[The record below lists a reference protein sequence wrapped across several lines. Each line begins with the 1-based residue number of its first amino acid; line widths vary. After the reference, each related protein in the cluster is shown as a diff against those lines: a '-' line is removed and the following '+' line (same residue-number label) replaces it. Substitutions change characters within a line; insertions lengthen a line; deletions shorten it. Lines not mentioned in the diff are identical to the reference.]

1 MSAPF
6 LTLSPE
12 FRMPALFQ
20 RTLAGAT
27 ALLLLSTSSLVAQ
40 VGLTSN
46 LATVALTATKNA
58 TLTVSPNASTATLA
72 SITDNSNVNNFTPVS
87 LTTAWNLTTGSS
99 VRLIGWFATP
109 AQALVNGT
117 DFIPSSKVEGRV
129 GATAY
134 APFSAAAVGGVGI
147 AGGSLQLFSQGVGA
161 GSFFGTRTDQLDL
174 RLNLTGTTT
183 MAGDYL
189 GTLNL
194 QAIVQ

>member
-1 MSAPF
+1 MHAWF
-6 LTLSPE
+6 K
-12 FRMPALFQ
+12 RV
-20 RTLAGAT
+20 LAGTA
-27 ALLLLSTSSLVAQ
+27 ALLFVAASSAVAQ

-46 LATVALTATKNA
+46 VATVALTATKNA

-87 LTTAWNLTTGSS
+87 LTTAWNLTGGST

-109 AQALVNGT
+109 TQALANGT

-129 GATAY
+129 NATAY
-134 APFSAAAVGGVGI
+134 APFTSAAVAGVGV
-147 AGGSLQLFSQGVGA
+147 AGGSLQLFSQAVGA
-161 GSFFGTRTDQLDL
+161 GSYFGTRTDQLDL
-174 RLNLTGTTT
+174 RLDLTGTTT
-183 MAGDYL
+183 MAGDYT

>member
-1 MSAPF
+1 MHALLKKALASA
-6 LTLSPE
+6 S
-12 FRMPALFQ
+12 
-20 RTLAGAT
+20 
-27 ALLLLSTSSLVAQ
+27 ALLLVGASSAYGQ

-46 LATVALTATKNA
+46 VATVALTATKNA
-58 TLTVSPNASTATLA
+58 TLTVTPNASTASLA
-72 SITDNSNVNNFTPVS
+72 SITDNSNANVFTPVS
-87 LTTAWNLTTGSS
+87 LTTAWNLTAGSS

-109 AQALVNGT
+109 AQALVNGS

-129 GATAY
+129 NAAAY
-134 APFSAAAVGGVGI
+134 APFSAAAVGGVGV
-147 AGGSLQLFSQGVGA
+147 AGGSLQLFSEAVGA

-183 MAGDYL
+183 LAGDYL

>member
-1 MSAPF
+1 
-6 LTLSPE
+6 
-12 FRMPALFQ
+12 MPAMLKKA
-20 RTLAGAT
+20 LVGAT
-27 ALLLLSTSSLVAQ
+27 ALLLVGVSSAAAQ

-46 LATVALTATKNA
+46 VATVALTATKAA
-58 TLTVSPNASTATLA
+58 TLTVSPNAATATLA
-72 SITDNSNVNNFTPVS
+72 SITDNSTANDFTPVS
-87 LTTAWNLTTGSS
+87 LTTAWNLSGGSS

-109 AQALVNGT
+109 AQALANGS

-129 GATAY
+129 GAAAY
-134 APFSAAAVGGVGI
+134 APFTSGAVGGVGV
-147 AGGSLQLFSQGVGA
+147 AGGSLQLFSQAVAA
-161 GSFFGTRTDQLDL
+161 GSYFGSRTDQLDL